1 MDFFYIDADGNLLTP
16 IAMKI
21 LEEIVMKSGKMETK
35 KAQAFP
41 LQKNSYFCCSKQEN
55 KLHEGIRIPGTRRS
69 IYRYGQ
75 RLI

>member
-1 MDFFYIDADGNLLTP
+1 MIKMDFFYIDADGNLPAP

-41 LQKNSYFCCSKQEN
+41 LQKNSYFCCSK
-55 KLHEGIRIPGTRRS
+55 
-69 IYRYGQ
+69 
-75 RLI
+75 